1 MNPNLF
7 WPLGA
12 GALALLFVVYLT
24 LGLLKKSRGNDRM
37 IEISIAIQEG
47 AKAFLKREYFY
58 VAIFVVVI
66 GTFITIAG
74 EMNKNTSMGW
84 PTALAFVFGAICSA
98 LTGYIGMS
106 IATRANCRTTQAAA
120 EGGTPA
126 ALGVA
131 ISGGAV
137 IGMSVV
143 GISVI
148 GLVLVYY
155 FASYLVSD
163 PKEAMSITNGFAMG
177 ASLMALFA
185 RSGGGIYTKG
195 ADMGADL
202 VGKLEAGIP
211 EDDPRNPATIADNV
225 GDNVG
230 DVAGLGADLM
240 ESYVEAMIAA
250 MAICA
255 VALNVVNGG
264 VEALDNLM
272 LVPLM
277 IATVGIVASIIGVQ
291 YVKVFGKTNPQSAL
305 MMGTYVAAGL
315 AILGSAVVVW
325 KFGSD
330 FTLSEDMQHFGGGK
344 EVIDGKEVLKIYGKW
359 GIFWASVIGVISV
372 ASWVSSRS
380 TTPPPTSNLCVTW
393 PATLSRAPPST
404 SRLASL
410 SA

>member
-137 IGMSVV
+137 MGMSVV

-185 RSGGGIYTKG
+185 RSGGGI
-195 ADMGADL
+195 
-202 VGKLEAGIP
+202 
-211 EDDPRNPATIADNV
+211 
-225 GDNVG
+225 
-230 DVAGLGADLM
+230 
-240 ESYVEAMIAA
+240 
-250 MAICA
+250 
-255 VALNVVNGG
+255 
-264 VEALDNLM
+264 
-272 LVPLM
+272 
-277 IATVGIVASIIGVQ
+277 
-291 YVKVFGKTNPQSAL
+291 
-305 MMGTYVAAGL
+305 
-315 AILGSAVVVW
+315 
-325 KFGSD
+325 
-330 FTLSEDMQHFGGGK
+330 
-344 EVIDGKEVLKIYGKW
+344 
-359 GIFWASVIGVISV
+359 
-372 ASWVSSRS
+372 
-380 TTPPPTSNLCVTW
+380 
-393 PATLSRAPPST
+393 
-404 SRLASL
+404 
-410 SA
+410 